1 MSARAAESVRP
12 RARSAAPTRSRWSA
26 ISPSVVAGS
35 LYVAVMVVLA
45 AAAAWPI
52 YRGWSF
58 VALVSAAV
66 IVAAATAA
74 VAHWRRWNGWVVAAV
89 LAVAVF
95 ILGLL
100 VAVPGR
106 FAEGIPGVL
115 RGFADVATGVVF
127 GFKDLLTVDLP
138 VGSYRNLLVPALV
151 VFLVGTCAALL
162 LAWRAGRLAYA
173 AVAVTIGML
182 SFGLFF
188 GRTSV
193 SAPLPIGP
201 FTLAAPVETAL
212 GVGGLVT
219 SVLWLA
225 WRTREERMHALQ
237 RATASSG
244 VRLNRRPS
252 QSDRRR
258 HALGAGMVAFAV
270 VATVAVVPAVAAD
283 RERDVLRAAAGP
295 ELEMSRAVSPLAA
308 YRGLFAYDR
317 SDDVLFTVT
326 TGADAP
332 ERVRIA
338 TLDGYDGETYRSGAS
353 DSGTASRF
361 VRVPSTLDAGE
372 GRQVEATVSI
382 DQLTGIWMPTVGS
395 LSQVSFTGGRAA
407 ALSDG
412 FYYSAEAEAGVQIAR
427 GGLRTGDEYV
437 VRGVE
442 AEPVDLSTLAAPGGA
457 SAESAVS
464 VPPNLEAWIDAHR
477 SGSGGAALEDLVTLL
492 RERGYLS
499 HALTITPDDPPPWA
513 TELAGYTFQPSAA
526 GHSLARIDTLFGRLL
541 ERENDPRAEAS
552 GNYVAAIGDDEQFAV
567 AVSLI
572 AQHLGFPSR
581 VVLGARVN
589 SDEPGLA
596 SCEAGVCRAQDITV
610 WTEVLAADGAW
621 VPVDV
626 TPQYAASPSRDLSEQ
641 RDPENVT
648 EVLPDTISEVVPPDP
663 VQEDAAPSDDTAEE
677 SGLDLAWLWPILR
690 IAAIVVLVLL
700 ILFGP
705 FLVVIAA
712 KGARR
717 RARRRDSDPA
727 VRIAGGW
734 DEYVDAAVDTGR
746 SHPRALTRT
755 ELALAFAAPARDAD
769 VPAPENDRGR
779 MLADQADRA
788 SFSAE
793 DTTADDAEAFWQIV
807 DAERARFA
815 REGGV
820 WHRLRSAVSLRSF
833 LRLLTPSRAG
843 AGRPSSSRGG
853 GAASRDAGRST

>member
-1 MSARAAESVRP
+1 MSARAAEPVRP
-12 RARSAAPTRSRWSA
+12 RAPRSVPTRSRWA
-26 ISPSVVAGS
+26 TISHGVVAGS

-45 AAAAWPI
+45 AVAAWPI

-58 VALVSAAV
+58 IVLVSAAV
-66 IVAAATAA
+66 AVATAIA
-74 VAHWRRWNGWVVAAV
+74 GVAHWRRWNGWVVAGI
-89 LAVAVF
+89 LAVALFV
-95 ILGLL
+95 LG
-100 VAVPGR
+100 VAFAVPSR
-106 FAEGIPGVL
+106 IAEGLPGVL
-115 RGFADVATGVVF
+115 RGFADVATGVVL

-138 VGSYRNLLVPALV
+138 VGAYRNLLVPALV
-151 VFLVGTCAALL
+151 VFLVGTCGALL

-173 AVAVTIGML
+173 AVAVAIGML

-193 SAPLPIGP
+193 SAPVSWGP

-212 GVGGLVT
+212 GVGGLVA

-225 WRTREERMHALQ
+225 WRTREERVRALQ

-244 VRLNRRPS
+244 VRLSRRPS
-252 QSDRRR
+252 QTDRRR
-258 HALGAGMVAFAV
+258 RALGAGMVAVAV
-270 VATVAVVPAVAAD
+270 VTAVAIVPAVAAD
-283 RERDVLRAAAGP
+283 RERDVLRATAGP
-295 ELEMSRAVSPLAA
+295 EIEMSRAVSPLAA
-308 YRGLFAYDR
+308 YRGLFALDR

-326 TGADAP
+326 TGEDAP

-353 DSGTASRF
+353 GAGVASRF
-361 VRVPSTLDAGE
+361 VRVPSTLDAGD
-372 GRQVEATVSI
+372 GREVEATVSI
-382 DQLTGIWMPTVGS
+382 DQLTGIWMPTAGS
-395 LSQVSFTGGRAA
+395 LSQVSFSGGRAA

-412 FYYSAEAEAGVQIAR
+412 FYYSVDAEAGVQIAR
-427 GGLRTGDEYV
+427 GGLRAGDEYV
-437 VRGVE
+437 LRGVE
-442 AEPVDLSTLAAPGGA
+442 AEPVELATIAAPGGA
-457 SAESAVS
+457 ATRSAVS
-464 VPPNLEAWIDAHR
+464 IPPNLEAWIDEHR
-477 SGSGGAALEDLVTLL
+477 TGSGGAALDGLVSLL

-499 HALTITPDDPPPWA
+499 HALAITPEEPPAWMA
-513 TELAGYTFQPSAA
+513 SLADYSFQPSAA

-572 AQHLGFPSR
+572 AQQLGFPSR
-581 VVLGARVN
+581 VVLGARLE
-589 SDEPGLA
+589 SAEPGLA
-596 SCEAGVCRAQDITV
+596 SCDAGVCRAQDLTV
-610 WTEVLAADGAW
+610 WTEVLADDGAW

-626 TPQYAASPSRDLSEQ
+626 TPQYAASPSLDLSEQ

-663 VQEDAAPSDDTAEE
+663 VQEDVAPNDDTADE
-677 SGLDLAWLWPILR
+677 SGLDLAWLWPLLR
-690 IAAIVVLVLL
+690 VAAIAVLVLL
-700 ILFGP
+700 ILCGP
-705 FLVVIAA
+705 FLVVVAA
-712 KGARR
+712 KAARR
-717 RARRRDSDPA
+717 RARRREGHPA
-727 VRIAGGW
+727 TRIAGGW

-746 SHPRALTRT
+746 SHPWALTRT
-755 ELALAFAAPARDAD
+755 ELALAYAVPARDAE
-769 VPAPENDRGR
+769 VASPESEGGR

-793 DTTADDAEAFWQIV
+793 DTTASDADAFWQIV

-853 GAASRDAGRST
+853 GIASRDAGRSK